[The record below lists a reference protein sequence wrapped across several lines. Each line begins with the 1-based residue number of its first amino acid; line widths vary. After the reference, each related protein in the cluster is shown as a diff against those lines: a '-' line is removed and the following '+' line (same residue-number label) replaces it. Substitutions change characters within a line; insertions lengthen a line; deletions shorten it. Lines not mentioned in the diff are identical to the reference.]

1 MFYSL
6 MFSFTSETT
15 KVSKNI
21 YNTLLLYTV
30 ALLDFGQNNHNKTH
44 YKKIKLPC
52 VRITSLFV
60 TVIS

>member
-1 MFYSL
+1 

-30 ALLDFGQNNHNKTH
+30 ALLDFG
-44 YKKIKLPC
+44 
-52 VRITSLFV
+52 
-60 TVIS
+60 